1 MKSLLFLL
9 FLGAVY
15 VVATL
20 AEEPFEDEAVAEL
33 LDEQDD
39 ETIAERADEEN
50 DPRRRPKPSG
60 RPPRPSGRRPR
71 PSGRP
76 PKPSRQGKIFVV
88 FTLNPWT
95 LMSKRSFT
103 AKVCSWLT
111 FFLYNLI
118 KYMHPASSLVFF
130 FFSSGSR
137 C

>member
-1 MKSLLFLL
+1 MNIVLEMKSLLFLL

-20 AEEPFEDEAVAEL
+20 TEEPFEDEAVAEL

-50 DPRRRPKPSG
+50 DPSRHPKPSN
-60 RPPRPSGRRPR
+60 RPPRPSGRRP
-71 PSGRP
+71 
-76 PKPSRQGKIFVV
+76 KPSRKGKIFVV

-103 AKVCSWLT
+103 AKVCS
-111 FFLYNLI
+111 
-118 KYMHPASSLVFF
+118 
-130 FFSSGSR
+130 
-137 C
+137 

>member
-1 MKSLLFLL
+1 MNIVLEMKSLLFLL
-9 FLGAVY
+9 FLGA

-33 LDEQDD
+33 FDEQDD

-60 RPPRPSGRRPR
+60 RPSR

-76 PKPSRQGKIFVV
+76 SKPSRLGKIFVV

-103 AKVCSWLT
+103 AKVCS
-111 FFLYNLI
+111 
-118 KYMHPASSLVFF
+118 
-130 FFSSGSR
+130 
-137 C
+137 